1 MTPTLVHID
10 SFIVTGIKTRTS
22 NDNEMIPAQAKLPIL
37 WGSFINQNISS
48 KIANKV
54 KQSPIYGVYTNYAS
68 DYRGD
73 FDVVAGVKTAR
84 IIKDDFSSV
93 EIKGG
98 NYLVFEGKGEM
109 PQIVVN
115 TWLNIWNYF
124 NEPQSVSRLYTTDF
138 EVYGKDSVAIYIA
151 VKPSY

>member
-37 WGSFINQNISS
+37 WGNFINQNIAS
-48 KIANKV
+48 KITNKV

-73 FDVVAGVKTAR
+73 FDVIAGVKTTR

-93 EIKGG
+93 EINGG

-115 TWLNIWNYF
+115 IWLSIWNYF

-151 VKPSY
+151 VEPSY